1 MRFSTILSAAAAAGP
16 MVASAASGRMGFA
29 LGNKKSDG
37 SCKDAA
43 DYTADFASLTKE
55 TSSKIVRIYAAS
67 DCDVA
72 KLILPAAKTA
82 GFQVVLGIWPDTDE
96 SFKADKAAV
105 VANAAKYKDQ
115 VYAITVG
122 SESMYRGNFTGEE
135 LLSKIQDVKSAVG
148 TGFKV
153 GTADSW
159 NKYADGTA
167 DAIITSGSADILL
180 TNAFS
185 YWQGQVLSNSTGS
198 FYDDI
203 FQAFGHI
210 QEKAGGTDK
219 IELWVGE
226 TGWPTDGDMYQR
238 AQPGV
243 HEADT
248 FYHQAVCGMVDW
260 GFNVFYF
267 EAFDEEWKPH
277 AVGEDGSIAD
287 ETSWGAMTSDRKAKY
302 SLRC

>member
-1 MRFSTILSAAAAAGP
+1 MRFSTILSAAAVTGP
-16 MVASAASGRMGFA
+16 IVASAAGQMGFA

-37 SCKDAA
+37 SCKESA
-43 DYTADFASLTKE
+43 DYTADFAAISKE
-55 TSSKIVRIYAAS
+55 TGSKIVRIYAAS

-82 GFQVVLGIWPDTDE
+82 GFKVILGIWPDTDE
-96 SFKADKAAV
+96 SFEADKAAAV
-105 VANAAKYKDQ
+105 ENTAKYKDQ

-122 SESMYRGNFTGEE
+122 SESLYRGNFTGPE
-135 LLSKIQDVKSAVG
+135 LLEKIQDVKSAVG
-148 TGFKV
+148 KGVKV

-159 NKYADGTA
+159 NKFADGTA
-167 DAIITSGSADILL
+167 DAIVTSGSADILL

-185 YWQGQVLSNSTGS
+185 YWQGQVLSNATGS

-226 TGWPTDGDMYQR
+226 TGWPTAGDKYQN
-238 AQPGV
+238 AQPGKQQ
-243 HEADT
+243 AST
-248 FYHQAVCGMVDW
+248 FYSQAVCGMVDW
-260 GFNVFYF
+260 GFNVFFF
-267 EAFDEEWKPH
+267 EAFDESWKPK
-277 AVGEDGSIAD
+277 AIGEDGSVAD
-287 ETSWGAMTSDRKAKY
+287 ETSWGAMTADRKPKY
-302 SLRC
+302 SLKC

>member
-1 MRFSTILSAAAAAGP
+1 MRFTTILSAAAATGP
-16 MVASAASGRMGFA
+16 IVASAAGQLGFA
-29 LGNKKSDG
+29 LGNKKADG
-37 SCKDAA
+37 TCKETT
-43 DYTADFASLTKE
+43 DYTADFAALTKE
-55 TSSKIVRIYAAS
+55 TGTKVVRIYAAS

-82 GFQVVLGIWPDTDE
+82 GFQVILGIWPDTDE
-96 SFKADKAAV
+96 SFQADKAAV
-105 VANAAKYKDQ
+105 VANAPKYKDQ

-122 SESMYRGNFTGEE
+122 SESLYRGNFTGPE
-135 LLSKIQDVKSAVG
+135 LLEKIQDVKSATNG
-148 TGFKV
+148 AFKI

-167 DAIITSGSADILL
+167 DAIVSSGDADILL

-185 YWQGQVLSNSTGS
+185 YWQGQVLSNATGS

-226 TGWPTDGDMYQR
+226 TGWPTGGDKYQN
-238 AQPGV
+238 AQPGTKQ
-243 HEADT
+243 AAT
-248 FYHQAVCGMVDW
+248 FYSQAVCGMVDW
-260 GFNVFYF
+260 GFNVFFF
-267 EAFDEEWKPH
+267 EAFDESWKPK
-277 AVGEDGSIAD
+277 AVGEDGSVAD
-287 ETSWGAMTSDRKAKY
+287 ETSWGAMTADRTAKY
-302 SLRC
+302 SLKC

>member
-1 MRFSTILSAAAAAGP
+1 MRFSAILSAVAMAATGAEAAG
-16 MVASAASGRMGFA
+16 SMGFA

-37 SCKDAA
+37 SCKEAG
-43 DYTADFASLTKE
+43 DYDADFKALAANTD
-55 TSSKIVRIYAAS
+55 SKVVRIYSAS

-72 KLILPAAKTA
+72 KLILPAAKKA
-82 GFQVVLGIWPDTDE
+82 DFQVVLGIWPDTDDA
-96 SFKADKAAV
+96 FQKDKAAV
-105 VANAAKYKDQ
+105 VDVVKQYEDTVHA
-115 VYAITVG
+115 VTVG

-135 LLSKIQDVKSAVG
+135 LSAKIKDVKSAVG
-148 TGFKV
+148 KGVKV

-167 DAIITSGSADILL
+167 DAVVEGGVDILL

-185 YWQGQVLSNSTGS
+185 YWQGQVLSNATGS

-203 FQAFGHI
+203 YQAFGRI

-226 TGWPTDGDMYQR
+226 TGWPTDGDKYQN
-238 AQPGV
+238 AQPGLK
-243 HEADT
+243 EAET
-248 FYHQAVCGMVDW
+248 FYRQAVCGMVDW
-260 GFNVFYF
+260 GFNVFFF

-277 AVGEDGSIAD
+277 AVGEDGSEAD
-287 ETSWGAMTSDRKAKY
+287 ETSWGAMSADRKPKY
-302 SLRC
+302 NLKC